1 MPAVLPNWQGQYEVP
16 QDIQSWKG
24 SIFSIFSK
32 HAANW
37 NGSGYGPLLMT
48 PAVSYP
54 HLCPHHA
61 LHSGSGFPLHH
72 GYNVKWS
79 TSGKSSAG
87 DSERLFKVSEGDVQP
102 AGIKA
107 AQSAASSMGVARE
120 SHS

>member
-48 PAVSYP
+48 PAVSHP
-54 HLCPHHA
+54 HLLRCHA
-61 LHSGSGFPLHH
+61 LHRKGRSGFSLHH
-72 GYNVKWS
+72 GYQAKWS
-79 TSGKSSAG
+79 SRGKS
-87 DSERLFKVSEGDVQP
+87 
-102 AGIKA
+102 
-107 AQSAASSMGVARE
+107 
-120 SHS
+120 

>member
-48 PAVSYP
+48 PAVSHP
-54 HLCPHHA
+54 HCSTCHA
-61 LHSGSGFPLHH
+61 LHGGRKFPLH
-72 GYNVKWS
+72 Y
-79 TSGKSSAG
+79 TY
-87 DSERLFKVSEGDVQP
+87 
-102 AGIKA
+102 IKQSRA
-107 AQSAASSMGVARE
+107 AAVRALLVTLMAASGI
-120 SHS
+120 

>member
-1 MPAVLPNWQGQYEVP
+1 MLQQGYEGEKSAHPEPRVPRHSMTVPMPAVLPNWQGQYEVP

-54 HLCPHHA
+54 HSSTCHA
-61 LHSGSGFPLHH
+61 LHRKAGAAPL
-72 GYNVKWS
+72 
-79 TSGKSSAG
+79 
-87 DSERLFKVSEGDVQP
+87 P
-102 AGIKA
+102 P
-107 AQSAASSMGVARE
+107 
-120 SHS
+120 